1 MDGCANTS
9 GGILN
14 TTRKTSF
21 LPLRDAVLCSDCNFV
36 SADEEGVCPVCRG
49 RSLSRLSDRVRAAGE
64 LASANHGGLGF
75 RGILHFLGFRRRERH
90 NDFAYLQ
97 R

>member
-1 MDGCANTS
+1 MS
-9 GGILN
+9 GILN
-14 TTRKTSF
+14 STIRKASF

-49 RSLSRLSDRVRAAGE
+49 RSLTNLADQLRRAEQRVDATP
-64 LASANHGGLGF
+64 SVGL
-75 RGILHFLGFRRRERH
+75 RSVLQLLGLRRKHEDS
-90 NDFAYLQ
+90 DFAFSQ

>member
-1 MDGCANTS
+1 MS
-9 GGILN
+9 GILN
-14 TTRKTSF
+14 STVRKASF

-49 RSLSRLSDRVRAAGE
+49 RSLTNLADQLRRVAQRS
-64 LASANHGGLGF
+64 SATPPPAGF
-75 RGILHFLGFRRRERH
+75 RAVLQMLGLRRKQ
-90 NDFAYLQ
+90 DDGGFAFSP

>member
-1 MDGCANTS
+1 MS
-9 GGILN
+9 GILN
-14 TTRKTSF
+14 STIRKASF

-49 RSLSRLSDRVRAAGE
+49 RSLTNLAGQLRRAEQRVDATP
-64 LASANHGGLGF
+64 SVGL
-75 RGILHFLGFRRRERH
+75 RSVLQLLGLRH
-90 NDFAYLQ
+90 KHEDSDFAFSQ

>member
-1 MDGCANTS
+1 MS
-9 GGILN
+9 GILN
-14 TTRKTSF
+14 STIRKASF

-49 RSLSRLSDRVRAAGE
+49 RSLTNLADQLCRAGQSSDAAPP
-64 LASANHGGLGF
+64 AGL
-75 RGILHFLGFRRRERH
+75 RYVLQLLGFRRKH
-90 NDFAYLQ
+90 DDSDFAFSQ